1 MEKEF
6 EQKVPTI
13 KKINFDHLN
22 RQIPPEAHTP
32 MYIFHKYWS
41 RKTWNVV
48 GKFIETYCPENNIVF
63 DPFGG
68 SGVTAI
74 EALKRGRK
82 VIISDISP
90 LATELTRLTI
100 LPVEEVKLVK
110 AFKKIENKVKNKI
123 LDLYKTKCRK
133 CNKEIPFTVSIWE
146 QKRDSLDKRIYRNCL
161 EIRYSCCPFCGDR
174 KEINSPLINYDKQ
187 KIEYID
193 KIKINQWYP
202 NNRLYHY
209 NGNPFIKKE
218 RFESL
223 DELFTK
229 RNLYA
234 LSILMKAIEEESDKN
249 LKDFLNIGFSSM
261 LHLCSVLLA
270 EGKPGYRPFS
280 GVGWNQQSYWFMPKF
295 IESNVWEKFE
305 SKILGHQSL
314 LKAKQ
319 DSNRYF
325 KDVKFAKNLKQIFEN
340 KADIYIYT
348 GSCLDLMQ
356 KMEDEVGIKG
366 CIDYIFTD
374 PPYDSSIQYG
384 ELTYLWVAWLKKDN
398 GYLERMASDEVIH
411 NKRQDKDFDVYHSL
425 LKNSFEK
432 MFNVL
437 KPNKYL
443 SVTFHNP
450 TFKVRNATIRAGVLT
465 GFKLQKIHHQ
475 ELARPSAKSLL
486 QPFGSAQGDLYL
498 RFYKPDLGEKG
509 LEPEIIDE
517 IRFEKIVIE
526 TTTKIIAE
534 RGEPTPYSLI
544 INAIDS
550 ELAKRGFF
558 AELNSGLDVISV
570 LKNHLNKEF
579 IFVDAYVGS
588 KKGKLWWFKD
598 HNLVPHLEKIPLS
611 DRVEQTV
618 LRQLQKRGK
627 VTFTDIWEA
636 VSIAF
641 PNSLTSDQTS
651 IKESLEVYA
660 NKVQKGFWLLKENF
674 RSKAV
679 EIEHTTII
687 ALLAEIGLHNGYKIN
702 IGKIEQSHKL
712 NTDLLRKSGT
722 LKNYMNY
729 KSVFTLNDI
738 SNFETVGDIDL
749 IWIKDD
755 NIKYI
760 FEVEC
765 TTSMISA
772 LQRGSNVHQSIKKIM
787 LIPVDREQQFRNKM
801 KSPMFFE
808 RYNSDNWNIILFDVL
823 YQAWTKNGKK
833 TDIEELFNKPSTLKK
848 SKKNK
853 DKDQIKF
860 SFDT

>member
-1 MEKEF
+1 MKKEF

-13 KKINFDHLN
+13 KKINIDHLN
-22 RQIPPEAHTP
+22 RQIAPKAHTP
-32 MYIFHKYWS
+32 MYNFHKYWS

-48 GKFIETYCPENNIVF
+48 GKFIETYCPPNGIVY

-74 EALKRGRK
+74 EALKNGRK
-82 VIISDISP
+82 IIISDISP

-100 LPVEEVKLVK
+100 LTVEEVKLVK
-110 AFKKIENKVKNKI
+110 AFRNIEKKVKNKI

-133 CNKEIPFTVSIWE
+133 CKREIVFNCAIW
-146 QKRDSLDKRIYRNCL
+146 KGNNCV
-161 EIRYSCCPFCGDR
+161 EIRYKKCQYCEDERR
-174 KEINSPLINYDKQ
+174 KNTKPEMYDEDLLK
-187 KIEYID
+187 KIENHNITE
-193 KIKINQWYP
+193 WYP
-202 NNRLYHY
+202 KNKLYHF
-209 NGNPFIKKE
+209 NGKPFKE
-218 RFESL
+218 KQQYESL

-234 LSILMKAIEEESDKN
+234 LAIIMEVIEEEQNKDI
-249 LKDFLNIGFSSM
+249 KDFLKIGFTSIV
-261 LHLCSVLLA
+261 HLCTNMTPV
-270 EGKPGYRPFS
+270 RPTRPLS
-280 GVGWNQQSYWFMPKF
+280 SAWTEHSYWYADEFM
-295 IESNVWEKFE
+295 EQNVWEKFE
-305 SKILGHQSL
+305 SGIFGKQGII
-314 LKAKQ
+314 KAKQ

-325 KDVKFAKNLKQIFEN
+325 KNVRFAKNLKQIFEN
-340 KADIYIYT
+340 KADVYIYT

-356 KMEDEVGIKG
+356 KMEDEGGTKG

-384 ELTYLWVAWLKKDN
+384 ELSYLWVAWLRKDDD
-398 GYLERMASDEVIH
+398 YLERIASDEIIH

-437 KPNKYL
+437 KPNKFL
-443 SVTFHNP
+443 TVTFHNP
-450 TFKVRNATIRAGVLT
+450 SFKVRNATIRAGILT
-465 GFKLQKIHHQ
+465 GFELQKIHHQ

-517 IRFEKIVIE
+517 IRFEKIVID

-544 INAIDS
+544 INAIDPA
-550 ELAKRGFF
+550 LAKSGFF
-558 AELNSGLDVISV
+558 AELNSGLDIKTV
-570 LKNHLNKEF
+570 LNKHLGNEF
-579 IFVDAYVGS
+579 KLENAKVGS
-588 KKGKLWWFKD
+588 SSGKLWWFT
-598 HNLVPHLEKIPLS
+598 NPNSIPHLEKIPLS

-636 VSIAF
+636 VNIAF

-660 NKVQKGFWLLKENF
+660 NKIQKGFWLLKENF
-674 RSKAV
+674 MGKAV
-679 EIEHTTII
+679 ENEHTTII
-687 ALLAEIGLHNGYKIN
+687 ALLSEIGLNNGYKIH
-702 IGKIEQSHKL
+702 IGKNEQSHKL
-712 NTDLLRKSGT
+712 NTDLFKKSDT

-729 KSVFTLNDI
+729 KSVFTLNNI

-749 IWIKDD
+749 IWIKE
-755 NIKYI
+755 NSIKYI

-772 LQRGSNVHQSIKKIM
+772 LQRGSNVLQSVSKIM
-787 LIPVDREQQFRNKM
+787 LIPFDRYNQFQKKM
-801 KSPMFFE
+801 KSPMFCE
-808 RYNSDNWNIILFDVL
+808 RFNNDNWNIILFDVL
-823 YQAWTKNGKK
+823 YQSWSENRKK
-833 TDIEELFNKPSTLKK
+833 TDIEDLFNKPTTLKK
-848 SKKNK
+848 NKKNK
-853 DKDQIKF
+853 EQDQLVV
-860 SFDT
+860 FDN